1 MHDFLDS
8 EVDAIITDEV
18 VMAREVQARLDDR
31 TILELLE
38 DKITI

>member
-1 MHDFLDS
+1 
-8 EVDAIITDEV
+8 
-18 VMAREVQARLDDR
+18 MAREVQARLDDR